1 MFALAGHLGMTVGEL
16 GRRMDSSELSEWIA
30 FTRYFQAL
38 PDPWRQTGL
47 EVSAMLAPYSPKGK
61 APKADDFI
69 PIEKPPQ
76 HPDEMLAQIRMLQAA
91 LGGG

>member
-16 GRRMDSSELSEWIA
+16 SRRMDSRELTEWMA
-30 FTRYFQAL
+30 YTRYYQAL

-47 EVSAMLAPYSPKGK
+47 EVSAMLAPHSPRGK
-61 APKADDFI
+61 CPSADDFN
-69 PIEKPPQ
+69 PIEKAPQ
-76 HPDEMLAQIRMLQAA
+76 HGDQMLAQIKALQAA

>member
-1 MFALAGHLGMTVGEL
+1 MTVREL
-16 GRRMDSSELSEWIA
+16 SQRMDSQELAEWMA
-30 FTRYFQAL
+30 YTRYYQAL

-61 APKADDFI
+61 APSAEDFN

-76 HPDEMLAQIRMLQAA
+76 HNDQVIDQLRMLANA
-91 LGGG
+91 LGH

>member
-1 MFALAGHLGMTVGEL
+1 MTVGEL
-16 GRRMDSSELSEWIA
+16 SRRMDSRELAEWMA

-47 EVSAMLAPYSPKGK
+47 EVSAMLAPHSPKGK
-61 APKADDFI
+61 APSAEDFN
-69 PIEKPPQ
+69 PIERPPQ
-76 HPDEMLAQIRMLQAA
+76 HGDQMLAQIRMLQAA

>member
-1 MFALAGHLGMTVGEL
+1 MTVKEL
-16 GRRMDSSELSEWIA
+16 STRMDSQELAEWMA
-30 FTRYFQAL
+30 YTRYYKAL

-61 APKADDFI
+61 APSADDFN

-76 HPDEMLAQIRMLQAA
+76 HPDQMLAQIKQLQNIF
-91 LGGG
+91 GGG